1 MRWLR
6 VPNLTD
12 SAGYEPT
19 VATFYYPAL
28 LILLLSGCATAIPEK
43 PIVQT
48 LEIKVPVAVPCRVT
62 LPERP
67 VWELDKTS
75 PDAALFDLAKAAVIE
90 IKQRRAYTAELEA
103 AAKSCTN

>member
-1 MRWLR
+1 MRMVAAARFALASR
-6 VPNLTD
+6 AYETREGLLLYAA
-12 SAGYEPT
+12 AG
-19 VATFYYPAL
+19 
-28 LILLLSGCATAIPEK
+28 ILLAGCAASIPEK

-48 LEIKVPVAVPCRVT
+48 VEVKVPVAVPCRVT

-75 PDAALFDLAKAAVIE
+75 PDAALLDLAKAAVIE